1 MECFNPADYVSAEL
15 IDNQTIYELVYTE
28 SSRHLVITGW
38 SERSIDLNELSS
50 SLDIPNEERVNCFRD
65 KNGFYCWVLSL
76 SGKLIANTECDL
88 GSIIVGCLPYLNNY
102 INVALVY
109 LEKQEGG
116 NNINIIKYYFH
127 DIITESN
134 KKQKINI
141 LQVKFN
147 DFFSETIEE
156 KVFCST
162 LCKDIVNHYL
172 ALGIDRAST
181 CVNPE
186 DVNGNLSKLKD
197 NYFDR
202 LNNFLPEFSLFN
214 YHIDRLFKLPILL
227 RFKDI
232 QHSEIWKSQDW
243 GKEYEDYIPQRPVLG
258 YYSSHDEDGCEG
270 PHVVLCPVNIEKEVK
285 KAKKDINPEIDEQLM
300 YQIVL
305 IHELAHAMMDKN
317 HVSLNSLFSRAME
330 ESLANMITLQWFKK
344 FDHSNYEKVE
354 SFIKTQPEIYKFGIN
369 QFEAG
374 VNWEKWRDS
383 TKDMD
388 GKLKDWF
395 DTCFEGGKIRD
406 IGPEAVCSAYD
417 LVFNKD

>member
-1 MECFNPADYVSAEL
+1 MECFNPADYASAEL
-15 IDNQTIYELVYTE
+15 IDNQTIGELVYAE

-50 SLDIPNEERVNCFRD
+50 SLDIPNEERVNCFRGE
-65 KNGFYCWVLSL
+65 NGFYCWVLSL
-76 SGKLIANTECDL
+76 SGKSIANTKCDL
-88 GSIIVGCLPYLNNY
+88 GSILEGCLRCLKY
-102 INVALVY
+102 INVALAY
-109 LEKQEGG
+109 LEKQRDGK
-116 NNINIIKYYFH
+116 NKSIIRYYFH

-134 KKQKINI
+134 KKQIINI
-141 LQVKFN
+141 LQVKINEFI
-147 DFFSETIEE
+147 SKTIEE
-156 KVFCST
+156 KVFCPT
-162 LCKDIVNHYL
+162 LCEDIVNHYL

-197 NYFDR
+197 NNFDFPS
-202 LNNFLPEFSLFN
+202 NVLPEFSLFN
-214 YHIDRLFKLPILL
+214 YHLDNLSKLPILL
-227 RFKDI
+227 SFKDI
-232 QHSEIWKSQDW
+232 QHTELWKSQDW
-243 GKEYEDYIPQRPVLG
+243 GVEYEDYIPKTPVFG

-270 PHVVLCPVNIEKEVK
+270 PHIVLCPVNIEQAVKQAKE
-285 KAKKDINPEIDEQLM
+285 DINPEIDEQLL

-317 HVSLNSLFSRAME
+317 HESLNSLFSRAME
-330 ESLANMITLQWFKK
+330 ESLANMITLQWFEK

-354 SFIKTQPEIYKFGIN
+354 SFINTQPEIYKFGIN
-369 QFEAG
+369 QFKAC

-406 IGPEAVCSAYD
+406 IGSEVVRSAYD
-417 LVFNKD
+417 LIFNKD

>member
-1 MECFNPADYVSAEL
+1 MQGFNGADYQ
-15 IDNQTIYELVYTE
+15 DDDDELVDPQTTRRTLYTE

-38 SERSIDLNELSS
+38 SERSIDLNKLTS
-50 SLDIPNEERVNCFRD
+50 SLDIPNEEMVNCFRD

-141 LQVKFN
+141 LQVKIN
-147 DFFSETIEE
+147 DLFSETIEE
-156 KVFCST
+156 KVFCPT

-172 ALGIDRAST
+172 ALGINRAST

-197 NYFDR
+197 NNFDFPS
-202 LNNFLPEFSLFN
+202 NVLPEFSLFN
-214 YHIDRLFKLPILL
+214 YHLDNLSKLPILL
-227 RFKDI
+227 SFKDI
-232 QHSEIWKSQDW
+232 QHTELWKSQDW
-243 GKEYEDYIPQRPVLG
+243 GAEYEDYIPKTPVFG
-258 YYSSHDEDGCEG
+258 YYSSHDEDGCKG
-270 PHVVLCPVNIEKEVK
+270 PHIVLCPLNIKNAANEEDAVK
-285 KAKKDINPEIDEQLM
+285 LDIDELLI
-300 YQIVL
+300 YKIVL

-330 ESLANMITLQWFKK
+330 ESLANMITLQWFEK
-344 FDHSNYEKVE
+344 FDHSNYKKVK
-354 SFIKTQPEIYKFGIN
+354 SFIETQPEIYKFGIN

-374 VNWEKWRDS
+374 VDWTKWRDS
-383 TKDMD
+383 KKMH
-388 GKLKDWF
+388 KLLKEWF
-395 DTCFEGGKIRD
+395 DKCFV
-406 IGPEAVCSAYD
+406 PELLEQPQKVRAEYNRV
-417 LVFNKD
+417 LK

>member
-1 MECFNPADYVSAEL
+1 MQGFNGADYQDDDDEL
-15 IDNQTIYELVYTE
+15 IDPQTTRRTLYTE

-38 SERSIDLNELSS
+38 SERSIDLNKLTS
-50 SLDIPNEERVNCFRD
+50 SLDIPNEEKVNCFRD

-109 LEKQEGG
+109 LEKQGGG

-141 LQVKFN
+141 LQVKIN
-147 DFFSETIEE
+147 DLFSETIEE
-156 KVFCST
+156 KVFCPT

-172 ALGIDRAST
+172 AIGINRAST

-197 NYFDR
+197 NNFDFPS
-202 LNNFLPEFSLFN
+202 NVLPEFSLFN
-214 YHIDRLFKLPILL
+214 YHLDNLSKLPILL
-227 RFKDI
+227 SFKDI
-232 QHSEIWKSQDW
+232 QHTELWKSQDW
-243 GKEYEDYIPQRPVLG
+243 GAEYEDYIPKTPVFG
-258 YYSSHDEDGCEG
+258 YYSSHDEDGCKG
-270 PHVVLCPVNIEKEVK
+270 PHIVLCPLNIKNAANEEDAVK
-285 KAKKDINPEIDEQLM
+285 LDIDELLI
-300 YQIVL
+300 YKIVL

-330 ESLANMITLQWFKK
+330 ESLANMITLQWFEK
-344 FDHSNYEKVE
+344 FDHSNYKKVK
-354 SFIKTQPEIYKFGIN
+354 SFIETQPEIYKFGIN

-374 VNWEKWRDS
+374 VDWTKWRDS
-383 TKDMD
+383 KKMH
-388 GKLKDWF
+388 KLLKEWF
-395 DTCFEGGKIRD
+395 DNCFV
-406 IGPEAVCSAYD
+406 PELLEQPQKVRAEYNRV
-417 LVFNKD
+417 LK

>member
-1 MECFNPADYVSAEL
+1 MQGFNGADYQ
-15 IDNQTIYELVYTE
+15 DDDDELVDPHTTRRTLYTE

-38 SERSIDLNELSS
+38 SERSIDLNKLTS
-50 SLDIPNEERVNCFRD
+50 SLDIPNEEMVNCFRD

-141 LQVKFN
+141 LQVKIN
-147 DFFSETIEE
+147 DLFSETIEE
-156 KVFCST
+156 KVFCPT

-172 ALGIDRAST
+172 ALGINRAST

-197 NYFDR
+197 NNFDFPS
-202 LNNFLPEFSLFN
+202 NVLPEFSLFN
-214 YHIDRLFKLPILL
+214 YHLDNLSKLPILL
-227 RFKDI
+227 SFKDI
-232 QHSEIWKSQDW
+232 QHTELWKSQDW
-243 GKEYEDYIPQRPVLG
+243 GAEYEDYIPKTPVFG
-258 YYSSHDEDGCEG
+258 YYSSHDEDGCKG
-270 PHVVLCPVNIEKEVK
+270 PHIVLCPLNIKNAANEEDAVK
-285 KAKKDINPEIDEQLM
+285 LDIDELLI
-300 YQIVL
+300 YKIVL

-330 ESLANMITLQWFKK
+330 ESLANMITLQWFEK
-344 FDHSNYEKVE
+344 FDHSNYKKVK
-354 SFIKTQPEIYKFGIN
+354 SFIETQPEIYKFGIN

-374 VNWEKWRDS
+374 VDWTKWRDS
-383 TKDMD
+383 KKMH
-388 GKLKDWF
+388 KLLKEWF
-395 DTCFEGGKIRD
+395 DKCFV
-406 IGPEAVCSAYD
+406 PELLEQPQKVRAEYNRV
-417 LVFNKD
+417 LK

>member
-1 MECFNPADYVSAEL
+1 MQGFNGADYQ
-15 IDNQTIYELVYTE
+15 DDDELVDPQTTRRTLYTE

-38 SERSIDLNELSS
+38 SERSIDLNKLTS

-141 LQVKFN
+141 LQVKIN
-147 DFFSETIEE
+147 DLFSETIEE
-156 KVFCST
+156 KVFCPT

-172 ALGIDRAST
+172 ALGINRAST

-197 NYFDR
+197 NNFDFPS
-202 LNNFLPEFSLFN
+202 NVLPEFSLFN
-214 YHIDRLFKLPILL
+214 YHLDNLSKLPILL
-227 RFKDI
+227 SFKDI
-232 QHSEIWKSQDW
+232 QHTELWKSQDW
-243 GKEYEDYIPQRPVLG
+243 GAEYEDYIPKTPVFG
-258 YYSSHDEDGCEG
+258 YYSSHDEDGCKG
-270 PHVVLCPVNIEKEVK
+270 PHIVLCPLNIKNAANEEDAVK
-285 KAKKDINPEIDEQLM
+285 LDIDELLI
-300 YQIVL
+300 YKIVL

-330 ESLANMITLQWFKK
+330 ESLANMITLQWFEK
-344 FDHSNYEKVE
+344 FDHSNYKKVK
-354 SFIKTQPEIYKFGIN
+354 SFIETQPEIYKFGIN

-374 VNWEKWRDS
+374 VDWTKWRDS
-383 TKDMD
+383 KKMH
-388 GKLKDWF
+388 KLLKEWF
-395 DTCFEGGKIRD
+395 DKCFV
-406 IGPEAVCSAYD
+406 PELLEQPKKVRAEYNRV
-417 LVFNKD
+417 LK

>member
-1 MECFNPADYVSAEL
+1 MQEFYLADYQ
-15 IDNQTIYELVYTE
+15 DDDDELVDPQTTRRTLYTE

-38 SERSIDLNELSS
+38 SERSIDLNKLTS

-141 LQVKFN
+141 LQVKIN
-147 DFFSETIEE
+147 DLFSETIEE

-172 ALGIDRAST
+172 ALGINRAST

-197 NYFDR
+197 NNFDFPS
-202 LNNFLPEFSLFN
+202 NVLPEFSLFN
-214 YHIDRLFKLPILL
+214 YHLDNLSKLPILL
-227 RFKDI
+227 SFKDI
-232 QHSEIWKSQDW
+232 QHTELWKSQDW
-243 GKEYEDYIPQRPVLG
+243 GAEYEDYIPKTPVFG
-258 YYSSHDEDGCEG
+258 YYSSHDEDGCKG
-270 PHVVLCPVNIEKEVK
+270 PHIVLCPLNIKNAANEEDAVK
-285 KAKKDINPEIDEQLM
+285 LDIDELLI
-300 YQIVL
+300 YKIVL

-330 ESLANMITLQWFKK
+330 ESLANMITLQWFEK
-344 FDHSNYEKVE
+344 FDHSNYKKVK
-354 SFIKTQPEIYKFGIN
+354 SFIETQPEIYKFGIN

-374 VNWEKWRDS
+374 VDWTKWRDS
-383 TKDMD
+383 KKMH
-388 GKLKDWF
+388 KLLKEWF
-395 DTCFEGGKIRD
+395 DKCFV
-406 IGPEAVCSAYD
+406 PELLEQPKKVRAEYNRV
-417 LVFNKD
+417 LK

>member
-1 MECFNPADYVSAEL
+1 MQGFNGADYQDDDDEL
-15 IDNQTIYELVYTE
+15 IDPQTTRRTLYTE

-38 SERSIDLNELSS
+38 SERSIDLNKLTS
-50 SLDIPNEERVNCFRD
+50 SLDIPNEEKVNCFRD

-109 LEKQEGG
+109 LEKQGGG

-141 LQVKFN
+141 LQVKIN
-147 DFFSETIEE
+147 DLFSETIEE
-156 KVFCST
+156 KVFCPT

-172 ALGIDRAST
+172 ALGINRAST

-197 NYFDR
+197 NNFDFPS
-202 LNNFLPEFSLFN
+202 NVLPEFSLFN
-214 YHIDRLFKLPILL
+214 YHLDNLSKLPILL
-227 RFKDI
+227 SFKDI
-232 QHSEIWKSQDW
+232 QHTELWKSQDW
-243 GKEYEDYIPQRPVLG
+243 GAEYEDYIPKTPVFG
-258 YYSSHDEDGCEG
+258 YYSSHDEDGCKG
-270 PHVVLCPVNIEKEVK
+270 PHIVLCPLNIKNAANEEDAVK
-285 KAKKDINPEIDEQLM
+285 LDIDELLI
-300 YQIVL
+300 YKIVL

-330 ESLANMITLQWFKK
+330 ESLANMITLQWFEK
-344 FDHSNYEKVE
+344 FDHSNYKKVK
-354 SFIKTQPEIYKFGIN
+354 SFIETQPEIYKFGIN

-374 VNWEKWRDS
+374 VDWTKWRDS
-383 TKDMD
+383 KKMH
-388 GKLKDWF
+388 KLLKEWF
-395 DTCFEGGKIRD
+395 DNCFVPELLEQPQKIRA
-406 IGPEAVCSAYD
+406 EYNRV
-417 LVFNKD
+417 LK

>member
-1 MECFNPADYVSAEL
+1 MQGFNGADYQ
-15 IDNQTIYELVYTE
+15 DDDDELVDPQTTRRTLYTE

-38 SERSIDLNELSS
+38 SERSIDLNKLTS
-50 SLDIPNEERVNCFRD
+50 SLDIPNEEMVNCFRD

-141 LQVKFN
+141 LQVKIN
-147 DFFSETIEE
+147 DLFSETIEE
-156 KVFCST
+156 KVFCPS

-172 ALGIDRAST
+172 ALGINRAST

-197 NYFDR
+197 NNFDFPS
-202 LNNFLPEFSLFN
+202 NVLPEFSLFN
-214 YHIDRLFKLPILL
+214 YHLDNLSKLPILL
-227 RFKDI
+227 SFKDI
-232 QHSEIWKSQDW
+232 QHTELWKSQDW
-243 GKEYEDYIPQRPVLG
+243 GAEYEDYIPKTPVFG
-258 YYSSHDEDGCEG
+258 YYSSHDEDGCKG
-270 PHVVLCPVNIEKEVK
+270 PHIVLCPLNIKNAANEEDAVK
-285 KAKKDINPEIDEQLM
+285 LDIDELLI
-300 YQIVL
+300 YKIVL

-330 ESLANMITLQWFKK
+330 ESLANMITLQWFEK
-344 FDHSNYEKVE
+344 FDHSNYKKVK
-354 SFIKTQPEIYKFGIN
+354 SFIETQPEIYKFGIN

-374 VNWEKWRDS
+374 VDWTKWRDS
-383 TKDMD
+383 KKMH
-388 GKLKDWF
+388 KLLKEWF
-395 DTCFEGGKIRD
+395 DKCFV
-406 IGPEAVCSAYD
+406 PELLEQPQKVRAEYNRV
-417 LVFNKD
+417 LK

>member
-1 MECFNPADYVSAEL
+1 MQGFNGADYQ
-15 IDNQTIYELVYTE
+15 DDDDELVDPQTTRRTLYTE

-38 SERSIDLNELSS
+38 SERSIDLNKLTS
-50 SLDIPNEERVNCFRD
+50 SLDIPNEEKVNCFRD

-141 LQVKFN
+141 LQVKIN
-147 DFFSETIEE
+147 DLFSETIEE
-156 KVFCST
+156 KVFCPT

-172 ALGIDRAST
+172 ALGINRAST

-197 NYFDR
+197 NNFDFPS
-202 LNNFLPEFSLFN
+202 NVLPEFSLFN
-214 YHIDRLFKLPILL
+214 YHLDNLSKLPILL
-227 RFKDI
+227 SFKDI
-232 QHSEIWKSQDW
+232 QHTELWKSQDW
-243 GKEYEDYIPQRPVLG
+243 GAEYEDYIPKTPVFG
-258 YYSSHDEDGCEG
+258 YYSSHDEDGCKG
-270 PHVVLCPVNIEKEVK
+270 PHIVLCPLNIKNAANEEDAVK
-285 KAKKDINPEIDEQLM
+285 LDIDELLI
-300 YQIVL
+300 YKIVL

-330 ESLANMITLQWFKK
+330 ESLANMITLQWFEK
-344 FDHSNYEKVE
+344 FDHSNYKKVK
-354 SFIKTQPEIYKFGIN
+354 SFIETQPEIYKFGIN

-374 VNWEKWRDS
+374 VDWTKWRDS
-383 TKDMD
+383 KKMH
-388 GKLKDWF
+388 KLLKEWF
-395 DTCFEGGKIRD
+395 DNCFVPKLLEQPQKVRA
-406 IGPEAVCSAYD
+406 EYNRV
-417 LVFNKD
+417 LK